1 MQNPY
6 NVEKLDLFYQTEA
19 DDNFHIFLKKEP
31 YLLEIP
37 HYHESLEFAYIEREE
52 TVARIRDQK
61 QTLTVGDICFVDKFQ
76 IHSYDYYRKNLSA
89 IVIVLGKEYTVNLT
103 RRYENM
109 TFPSFM
115 TDKEKNKP
123 AIKVLNDWLN
133 AKDKTYLLNCSYAN
147 LFFDALIKAYP
158 LHRRETLYANE
169 KAIGFIDYI
178 NEHFAEQISL
188 QSMAKNFGYS
198 EGRCSYLFNTC
209 VGVPFKT
216 YLNQIRMQ
224 KAVEL
229 LSEKTLSV
237 SEIMEKCGF
246 NSSVTFYRQYR
257 KFKETVSRSEKTE

>member
-1 MQNPY
+1 MRTFLNIGSNFGNIVKPFVSQNLLFRKVAMI
-6 NVEKLDLFYQTEA
+6 VE
-19 DDNFHIFLKKEP
+19 NRHIFCV
-31 YLLEIP
+31 
-37 HYHESLEFAYIEREE
+37 S
-52 TVARIRDQK
+52 
-61 QTLTVGDICFVDKFQ
+61 FVKF
-76 IHSYDYYRKNLSA
+76 
-89 IVIVLGKEYTVNLT
+89 
-103 RRYENM
+103 
-109 TFPSFM
+109 
-115 TDKEKNKP
+115 
-123 AIKVLNDWLN
+123 
-133 AKDKTYLLNCSYAN
+133 
-147 LFFDALIKAYP
+147 YP